1 MNENPNCDNNFM
13 LGNEWD
19 ELNFKDKEKKYLNE
33 NHSNPNQINE
43 MDFFFDN
50 YNNKNNANISQF
62 SNSASGKN
70 GTQRKANI
78 NGSSDTNFNK
88 YLTDNVNDSLW
99 GESNESYNVIKSKKE
114 RSKTPIKKVSQK
126 SNKLISSM
134 DEVSNTF
141 DAKSSGAKSNAD
153 STFDLWEKFTEYDK
167 EYELAGNDLSYEK
180 KKKKK
185 KNQDD
190 YIVHTG
196 KGSINNSNIYKKSGN
211 DNDIGLISKNNRNV
225 IKDNEK
231 IKNSAEYHKKYEK
244 PNTVIKSDSFYEG
257 EFTPSLKSGNKLS
270 SYDDINLN
278 SEHDIKIEYCS
289 DKSISQCKVVNS
301 NSNKI
306 SIKKKNDILLNE
318 DYEKNIYNKKK
329 KNKDLLMN
337 SNDNNNNNIL
347 SDSKHSANSL
357 QVNNKTTKKKSESVN
372 SNNTSKYR
380 YISSDNNNMDDA
392 HTKAKEKISKKM
404 ASAQE
409 LVNSY
414 NDCTSGVHNLVGEKS
429 KEEIQLKS
437 EIKKKKTMKPN
448 ISQSYTSMIDDSE
461 HTYYD
466 NTKFSEQS
474 SSNLLKLDES
484 SEFFCNSNT
493 IGDENLSGKIKKIKT
508 KKGTKEEKNTK
519 KKNIEN
525 MDNNKKEIE
534 INKSRISK
542 QAEQN
547 YTLSSEE
554 NQTFESIKTND
565 SSKFFDEIKEYLHNK
580 NIKETANA
588 EKKTDYNFNA
598 FDDLNED
605 LKLKKKQ
612 TIRTNSKNI
621 TYSDKEKVRNSSS
634 STEKLLKVAK
644 TKERV
649 KSVDI
654 MNESELEIK
663 SNEAKMKGEKS
674 FEKKRNIKQKGDEG
688 VKMDRGVKKINE
700 TKMYNSNSTINS
712 NFSNSS
718 NLKKK
723 KSISDKT
730 NILDSIDESNNK
742 VYGEKEIY
750 ADRIVNNE
758 GNKIDQKG
766 SIKKN
771 DDIKNAMHT
780 DIATDEDDTTINY
793 NDDENETVNSN
804 SNSNKFFVKKKKDS
818 FMDGNEVYGA
828 DLGFEGVEEE
838 VKKTDNKNG
847 NIQNDIKNEA
857 KNEDAQ
863 SESLIQKGRKF
874 KNMFISFI
882 KRENYKKDEEN
893 EQVDENKIITKKEF
907 IKWNEMNIN
916 MYNEN
921 GSNEKTVS
929 SLYGFGTKSKS
940 ASSEFND
947 GSLNKLEESKK
958 SASNENNKTFSNDT
972 ISENNSNAK
981 KKANTIY
988 NNFLESLKHPSC
1000 KIVVDKVKKFIL
1012 NFPQNLSREE
1022 AANKIHIFINET
1034 QPILLKSSIYK
1045 NLNTDQ
1051 INIIIQG
1058 YEKFII
1064 QKLYFYL
1071 YRMDP
1076 EDKDQDEQIYTKINC
1091 LQWVELKHL
1100 EISENIDLDR
1110 LKLAQGELLKIQ
1122 KMKAPYDKIIM
1133 ILNCCRIVTSIL
1145 FEAKKN
1151 VKKKKKSIKE
1161 NIKENNNVI
1170 TNESAFFDDSFAS
1183 NSDTKQMRR
1192 DSQVINSMD
1201 SNNMKDEL
1209 STSSLGLDERTD
1221 NKNDSKIEDSDDTND
1236 DELLPC
1242 ADEVLP
1248 LLIYVIVKTNPPE
1261 LISNITFIQ
1270 HFRHPNHFVSEEAYS
1285 FTQFCSGVEFIKEL
1299 GKTTFLNISEKEYK
1313 EKVSKAEEFY
1323 LNEVK
1328 ESNKKLQETAGKL
1341 NDFIKLS
1348 NEKKLNNNIITK
1360 IESIKLKYEHV
1371 ENLNTITISDLS
1383 SLFEEYKVLVELK
1396 QSILKDLQDHA

>member
-19 ELNFKDKEKKYLNE
+19 EFNFKDKEKKYLNE
-33 NHSNPNQINE
+33 NHGNPNQINE

-50 YNNKNNANISQF
+50 YNNKNNANTSHF

-70 GTQRKANI
+70 GTQRKTNI
-78 NGSSDTNFNK
+78 NGSSDTSFNK
-88 YLTDNVNDSLW
+88 YLTDNINDPLW
-99 GESNESYNVIKSKKE
+99 GESNESYNVGKSKKE
-114 RSKTPIKKVSQK
+114 TSKTPIKKASQK
-126 SNKLISSM
+126 SNKLISNM
-134 DEVSNTF
+134 DENMIKNMS
-141 DAKSSGAKSNAD
+141 
-153 STFDLWEKFTEYDK
+153 LREMIYHM
-167 EYELAGNDLSYEK
+167 K

-211 DNDIGLISKNNRNV
+211 DIDVISKNNRNIV
-225 IKDNEK
+225 KENEK
-231 IKNSAEYHKKYEK
+231 IKNSADYHKKNENS
-244 PNTVIKSDSFYEG
+244 NTVIKSDSFYEG

-329 KNKDLLMN
+329 KNKDLVMN
-337 SNDNNNNNIL
+337 SNDNNSSML
-347 SDSKHSANSL
+347 SDSKHSVSSL
-357 QVNNKTTKKKSESVN
+357 QVNNKMVKKKSESVN

-380 YISSDNNNMDDA
+380 YISSDNNNMDDG
-392 HTKAKEKISKKM
+392 HTKGKVKISKKM
-404 ASAQE
+404 ASGQE

-414 NDCTSGVHNLVGEKS
+414 KDCTKGVDEKS
-429 KEEIQLKS
+429 KEEVQLKS
-437 EIKKKKTMKPN
+437 EIKKKKIMKSINNPN
-448 ISQSYTSMIDDSE
+448 ISQSFTSSMIDDSE

-493 IGDENLSGKIKKIKT
+493 IGDENMNGKIKKIKM
-508 KKGTKEEKNTK
+508 KKGIKEEKNTK

-525 MDNNKKEIE
+525 MDNNKKEIK
-534 INKSRISK
+534 INKSRTSK

-565 SSKFFDEIKEYLHNK
+565 SKFFDEIKEYLHNK

-612 TIRTNSKNI
+612 TIRASSKNMI
-621 TYSDKEKVRNSSS
+621 YSDKEKVRNSSS
-634 STEKLLKVAK
+634 SGEKLSKV
-644 TKERV
+644 TKMKDRV

-663 SNEAKMKGEKS
+663 SNEAKIKGEKS
-674 FEKKRNIKQKGDEG
+674 FEKKQSIKQKGDEG
-688 VKMDRGVKKINE
+688 VKKINE
-700 TKMYNSNSTINS
+700 AKMYNSNSTMNS

-730 NILDSIDESNNK
+730 TVLDSIEENASK
-742 VYGEKEIY
+742 FYGEKEVY
-750 ADRIVNNE
+750 ADRGVNNE
-758 GNKIDQKG
+758 GNKIGEKG
-766 SIKKN
+766 SIKN
-771 DDIKNAMHT
+771 GIHT

-818 FMDGNEVYGA
+818 SMDGNEMYGT

-838 VKKTDNKNG
+838 VKKVDNKNEG
-847 NIQNDIKNEA
+847 IQNDVKNEG
-857 KNEDAQ
+857 KNDEIQ
-863 SESLIQKGRKF
+863 TESLIQKGRKF

-882 KRENYKKDEEN
+882 KRESYKKDEEEN

-907 IKWNEMNIN
+907 IKWNEMNLN

-921 GSNEKTVS
+921 GSNDKTVS
-929 SLYGFGTKSKS
+929 SLYGFGMNRKSVS
-940 ASSEFND
+940 IEFND
-947 GSLNKLEESKK
+947 VSLNKLEESKK
-958 SASNENNKTFSNDT
+958 SASNENMKTFSNDT
-972 ISENNSNAK
+972 ISENNSNGK

-1022 AANKIHIFINET
+1022 AANKIHTFINET

-1045 NLNTDQ
+1045 NLNIDQ

-1100 EISENIDLDR
+1100 EICESIDLDR

-1151 VKKKKKSIKE
+1151 
-1161 NIKENNNVI
+1161 
-1170 TNESAFFDDSFAS
+1170 DSFTS
-1183 NSDTKQMRR
+1183 TSDTKQVGR
-1192 DSQVINSMD
+1192 DSQVINLMD
-1201 SNNMKDEL
+1201 SNNVKDEL
-1209 STSSLGLDERTD
+1209 STSSLGLDER
-1221 NKNDSKIEDSDDTND
+1221 NGSKNENRSDKKVEDSD

-1248 LLIYVIVKTNPPE
+1248 LLIYVIIKTNPPE

-1270 HFRHPNHFVSEEAYS
+1270 NFRHPNHFVSEEAYS
-1285 FTQFCSGVEFIKEL
+1285 FTQFCSGVEFVKEL

-1313 EKVSKAEEFY
+1313 ENVSKAEEFY

-1341 NDFIKLS
+1341 NDFIKHS

-1360 IESIKLKYEHV
+1360 IESIKLKYENV

-1396 QSILKDLQDHA
+1396 KSILKDLQDHA

>member
-13 LGNEWD
+13 LGKEWD
-19 ELNFKDKEKKYLNE
+19 EFNFKDKEKKYLNE
-33 NHSNPNQINE
+33 NHGNPNQINE
-43 MDFFFDN
+43 MDFFFEN

-70 GTQRKANI
+70 GIQGKSNI

-88 YLTDNVNDSLW
+88 YLTNNVNDSLW
-99 GESNESYNVIKSKKE
+99 GESNESYNVVKNKKE
-114 RSKTPIKKVSQK
+114 RSKTPIKKASQK

-141 DAKSSGAKSNAD
+141 DAKSISTKSSGPKLNAD

-185 KNQDD
+185 KNPDE

-196 KGSINNSNIYKKSGN
+196 KGSINNSNIYKKSDN
-211 DNDIGLISKNNRNV
+211 DNGISVVSKNNRNV
-225 IKDNEK
+225 VKENEK
-231 IKNSAEYHKKYEK
+231 IKNSAEYHTKCEK
-244 PNTVIKSDSFYEG
+244 PNTVTKSDSFYEG

-306 SIKKKNDILLNE
+306 SIKKKNSILLDE

-329 KNKDLLMN
+329 KNKDLLIN
-337 SNDNNNNNIL
+337 SNDNNNNNNIL
-347 SDSKHSANSL
+347 SDSKHSVSSL
-357 QVNNKTTKKKSESVN
+357 QVNKTTKKKSESGN
-372 SNNTSKYR
+372 SNSTSKYR
-380 YISSDNNNMDDA
+380 YISTDNNNIGDA
-392 HTKAKEKISKKM
+392 HTKAKEKISKKIT
-404 ASAQE
+404 SSQE
-409 LVNSY
+409 LVSSY
-414 NDCTSGVHNLVGEKS
+414 KDCTSGAHNLGDAKS
-429 KEEIQLKS
+429 KEEMQLKS
-437 EIKKKKTMKPN
+437 EIKKKKITKSINNPN
-448 ISQSYTSMIDDSE
+448 RSQSYTSMIDDSE

-493 IGDENLSGKIKKIKT
+493 IGDENLNGKIKKIKT
-508 KKGTKEEKNTK
+508 KKGTKEEKTTK

-525 MDNNKKEIE
+525 IDNNKKEVE
-534 INKSRISK
+534 INKSGISK
-542 QAEQN
+542 QVEQN
-547 YTLSSEE
+547 YTFSSEE

-580 NIKETANA
+580 SIKETANA
-588 EKKTDYNFNA
+588 EKKTDYNFNE

-605 LKLKKKQ
+605 IKLKKKQ
-612 TIRTNSKNI
+612 TIRTSSKNTI
-621 TYSDKEKVRNSSS
+621 CSDKEKVRNSSS
-634 STEKLLKVAK
+634 SAEKLSKVPK

-649 KSVDI
+649 KSVYI
-654 MNESELEIK
+654 MNESEFEIK
-663 SNEAKMKGEKS
+663 SNEGKIKGEKGC
-674 FEKKRNIKQKGDEG
+674 EKKRSIKQKSDEG
-688 VKMDRGVKKINE
+688 VKMDRDVKKINE
-700 TKMYNSNSTINS
+700 AKMYNSNSTINS
-712 NFSNSS
+712 NFSNNS

-723 KSISDKT
+723 KNASDKAT
-730 NILDSIDESNNK
+730 ALHSIDENNNK
-742 VYGEKEIY
+742 FYGGKEIY
-750 ADRIVNNE
+750 TDMAINNE

-766 SIKKN
+766 SIKN
-771 DDIKNAMHT
+771 GIHT
-780 DIATDEDDTTINY
+780 DIVTDEDDTTINY

-804 SNSNKFFVKKKKDS
+804 SNSNKLFVKKKKDS
-818 FMDGNEVYGA
+818 SMDGNEVYGP
-828 DLGFEGVEEE
+828 DLGFEETE
-838 VKKTDNKNG
+838 VKKADNKNE
-847 NIQNDIKNEA
+847 DT
-857 KNEDAQ
+857 KNEDTQ

-882 KRENYKKDEEN
+882 KRESYKKDEEN
-893 EQVDENKIITKKEF
+893 EEVDENKIITKKEF
-907 IKWNEMNIN
+907 IKWNEMNLN

-921 GSNEKTVS
+921 GNNEKTVS
-929 SLYGFGTKSKS
+929 SLYGFRTKSKS
-940 ASSEFND
+940 VSGEFND
-947 GSLNKLEESKK
+947 INLSKLEQNKK
-958 SASNENNKTFSNDT
+958 SGSNENNKTFSNDT
-972 ISENNSNAK
+972 MSENNSNAK

-1000 KIVVDKVKKFIL
+1000 KIVVDQVKKFIL

-1022 AANKIHIFINET
+1022 AANRIHTFINET

-1045 NLNTDQ
+1045 NLNADQ

-1151 VKKKKKSIKE
+1151 SKKKKN
-1161 NIKENNNVI
+1161 NIKESNNVT
-1170 TNESAFFDDSFAS
+1170 TNESTFFEDNFGS
-1183 NSDTKQMRR
+1183 NIDTKQMRR
-1192 DSQVINSMD
+1192 DSQITNSGD

-1209 STSSLGLDERTD
+1209 STSVFGSDER
-1221 NKNDSKIEDSDDTND
+1221 NDSKNDGKIEYSDDTND

-1270 HFRHPNHFVSEEAYS
+1270 SFRHPNHFVSEEAYS

-1360 IESIKLKYEHV
+1360 IESIKLKYENV
-1371 ENLNTITISDLS
+1371 KNFNTITISDLS

-1396 QSILKDLQDHA
+1396 KSILKDLQDHA